1 MATGIYAVGQ
11 ESPTSLPKDLASD
24 LLENIAVVPC

>member
-11 ESPTSLPKDLASD
+11 EWRTTLPKDVASD
-24 LLENIAVVPC
+24 LLEDIAVVPC